1 MSATLGVVCPANVE
15 RPSTG
20 GDPVAITYSTPVP
33 SGGSAPVS
41 VTCQPA
47 SGTEFAPGSTPVT
60 CTAQDS
66 GGRQATCS
74 FSITVN
80 VVAQLRVTRFLVFGD
95 SLSEGKVS
103 LLPTFLVDS
112 PSHSYPFKL
121 EAMLKARYTGQDV
134 IVLNEGR
141 GGERASESYGRF
153 QEVLDLHQPDAV
165 LLMHGMND
173 LIGGRLA
180 EVQDAADGVEELV
193 KEAMR
198 AGLPTIVATLP
209 HLGTGPKASC
219 PECIDPFNDLIRAM
233 VAAKGAL
240 LADVQSAWGS
250 RSELMGADG
259 IHPTEAGY
267 EAIAE
272 AFFNVIRQHF
282 ETGGATPD

>member
-153 QEVLDLHQPDAV
+153 QEVLYLHQPDAV

-180 EVQDAADGVEELV
+180 EVQDAGGGGCVAPDHTV
-193 KEAMR
+193 KGSESWISAR
-198 AGLPTIVATLP
+198 VGAVA
-209 HLGTGPKASC
+209 
-219 PECIDPFNDLIRAM
+219 
-233 VAAKGAL
+233 
-240 LADVQSAWGS
+240 S
-250 RSELMGADG
+250 RSE
-259 IHPTEAGY
+259 Y
-267 EAIAE
+267 S
-272 AFFNVIRQHF
+272 NS
-282 ETGGATPD
+282 TPDGHCTPTSGSSKRMPASVAGS